1 MKERY
6 IELDQRNKSGYTALL
21 LAIKNDKFLTAYV
34 LIKETQTS
42 PALRD
47 NEKYLNAIEWLSNRI
62 NANRELILNTNL
74 TNKNIKEL
82 TLTQLNL
89 NSMSHTNLTTI
100 NDSSIGSSSS
110 EESVSNGGGASSVAG
125 SSTKYSS
132 TSFRYNSN
140 NNTNNNPKLG
150 ASFRHKKPQQ
160 PQNLNYKTWYV
171 QSNPYF
177 ENNLSCDHTDNPNF
191 SVEHNK
197 SRFIPLILT
206 PRNFGFKFGINF
218 NEKSYGLKNENE
230 PLDQSTE
237 NLLGVDDLDEKSTL
251 KEIVEKLYEAIYYKM
266 SEATAIKSVNN
277 NSTEKIEAEQKLN
290 DALSKKKIGRKVS
303 NAKPVGATVSRKLS
317 VINKETIDE
326 KSDLVRQQ
334 QQQQQRQDAKALNL
348 DTANIFDLEAMRQT
362 PKLLALQPLRPR
374 VSVKESMHSIFDMY
388 DSASASRNDLFGL
401 SDSIKLKRSR
411 STILNK
417 EKSNVSQGS
426 AKNANRVKFNME

>member
-6 IELDQRNKSGYTALL
+6 IDLDQRNKSGYTALL
-21 LAIKNDKFLTAYV
+21 LAIKNDKFLTAYT

-62 NANRELILNTNL
+62 NANRELILNANL

-89 NSMSHTNLTTI
+89 NSMSQSNLTTI
-100 NDSSIGSSSS
+100 NSSSIGSSSS
-110 EESVSNGGGASSVAG
+110 EESVSNGTPSVGGSF
-125 SSTKYSS
+125 SSTNRQLIRNPKM
-132 TSFRYNSN
+132 TGSFRV
-140 NNTNNNPKLG
+140 
-150 ASFRHKKPQQ
+150 KKQ
-160 PQNLNYKTWYV
+160 PQTQHLNYKTWYTS
-171 QSNPYF
+171 SNPYF

-197 SRFIPLILT
+197 SRYIPLILT

-218 NEKSYGLKNENE
+218 NDSKSFGFKNDLGGDILESNEN
-230 PLDQSTE
+230 LS
-237 NLLGVDDLDEKSTL
+237 VDDLDEKSTL
-251 KEIVEKLYEAIYYKM
+251 KEIVEKLYEAIYFKM

-277 NSTEKIEAEQKLN
+277 NSLEKLEAEQKLN
-290 DALSKKKIGRKVS
+290 EALNKKKNSRKVS
-303 NAKPVGATVSRKLS
+303 NAKLIGAAASRKLS
-317 VINKETIDE
+317 VINKEAIGE
-326 KSDLVRQQ
+326 KTDAAEHSH
-334 QQQQQRQDAKALNL
+334 QRPDKTLNL
-348 DTANIFDLEAMRQT
+348 ETANIFDLEAMRQT

-374 VSVKESMHSIFDMY
+374 ISVKESMHTIFDMY
-388 DSASASRNDLFGL
+388 DSASPQRQDLFGL
-401 SDSIKLKRSR
+401 SDAKVKRSR

-426 AKNANRVKFNME
+426 AKNANNRVKFNME